1 MHVHKITIKKKDME
15 KAKGKIRIKDIA
27 IMAGVSA
34 GTVDRVLHQRGIVSE
49 KSRKAVNK
57 VLEEINYSPNL
68 LARSLASKKS
78 YRFICLF
85 PAYQKGEYWESIE
98 KGFRQAAEE
107 FENYKVEVLIE
118 HFNQFDSSSFVEAA
132 KTVMKYEPN
141 AVIMS
146 PVFRQETL
154 EFTHQLSEKNIPFS
168 FIDSMIEDADFI
180 AYYGQHS
187 SLSGYIGG
195 KLLFQSLPP
204 NSRILILHTFRKGSS
219 GAIQTENRKKGFL
232 RYMEENRLND
242 TTELLS
248 VEIFEDDDERN
259 IKLLQKIFDE
269 CKGIQAAITFN
280 SKVHRLAKYFK
291 ILSHPE
297 IKLIGYDVLEENITY
312 LKEDIVSYLIA
323 QRPEKQAYCSIRDM
337 SYHLIFN
344 RKINK
349 INYVPIDILIKE
361 NIDYYLN
368 FNE

>member
-1 MHVHKITIKKKDME
+1 ME

-27 IMAGVSA
+27 RMAGVSA

-85 PAYQKGEYWESIE
+85 TDYQKGEYWESIE

-219 GAIQTENRKKGFL
+219 GAIQTENRKKGVS
-232 RYMEENRLND
+232 R
-242 TTELLS
+242 S
-248 VEIFEDDDERN
+248 
-259 IKLLQKIFDE
+259 
-269 CKGIQAAITFN
+269 
-280 SKVHRLAKYFK
+280 
-291 ILSHPE
+291 
-297 IKLIGYDVLEENITY
+297 LEAT
-312 LKEDIVSYLIA
+312 
-323 QRPEKQAYCSIRDM
+323 R
-337 SYHLIFN
+337 
-344 RKINK
+344 
-349 INYVPIDILIKE
+349 
-361 NIDYYLN
+361 
-368 FNE
+368 